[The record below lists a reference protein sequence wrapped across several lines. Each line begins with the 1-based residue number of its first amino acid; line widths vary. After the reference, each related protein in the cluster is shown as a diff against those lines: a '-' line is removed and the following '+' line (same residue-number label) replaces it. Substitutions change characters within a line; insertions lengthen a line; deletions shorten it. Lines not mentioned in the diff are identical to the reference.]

1 MNGRATPPPQ
11 RRVSKPAPVSA
22 VRRPGRRRRRLSPLG
37 RLIGIAVLVGVIGG
51 GLWMGKKLTTIV
63 KGGPSVWWKL
73 YSNPAQFFPKKE
85 KITVLLIGKDYE
97 YDKNYQHYTGKA
109 SRADSIMLLSLDFKT
124 KHVSA
129 LSVPRDTR
137 VRIGG
142 NTGKINATIREDT
155 YPGIAGPK
163 LLCSAVEEVTGVKPD
178 YYLAIKPDA
187 VGNLVKELGGV
198 DVETLDAMEYHDNKA
213 NLHFKLPKG
222 PVHITTAN
230 DAIGYCRYREIDPY
244 ERNPDGTGI
253 PIGKING
260 NSTFKRKPKAELIAL
275 NKCLENGDS
284 RRMARQQ
291 NMIRA
296 MVTSGKKQF
305 YRADQIVDT
314 AFKQFETNL
323 GRDQLL
329 AIASLYKNT
338 QPDQIASGTLAGE
351 FEKHRPY
358 YFIPDRRKTEALV
371 QWLVNGDERAANRV
385 TTVAVQ
391 NATKVSGAARRAAEL
406 LRDRGDFDATYIKE
420 VSTKPITTTLIGFT
434 KAVNLPRANAI
445 ATLLGGGTV
454 QKDTNPGATGALSS
468 KSDITVILGPD
479 LAGKLGEQSALR

>member
-1 MNGRATPPPQ
+1 MRKLVGLA
-11 RRVSKPAPVSA
+11 A
-22 VRRPGRRRRRLSPLG
+22 
-37 RLIGIAVLVGVIGG
+37 LVGVILGG
-51 GLWMGKKLTTIV
+51 IWTGKKLSTIV
-63 KGGPSVWWKL
+63 EGGPGVWWKL
-73 YSNPAQFFPKKE
+73 YTNPAQFFPNKD

-97 YDKNYQHYTGKA
+97 YDNKFQRYTGKA

-129 LSVPRDTR
+129 LSIPRDTR
-137 VRIGG
+137 VHFAG

-163 LLCSAVEEVTGVKPD
+163 LLCEAVEDVTGVKPD
-178 YYLAIKPDA
+178 YYLAIKSDA
-187 VGNLVKELGGV
+187 VGNLVTELGGV

-230 DAIGYCRYREIDPY
+230 DAIGYCRYREIDPFV
-244 ERNPDGTGI
+244 RNPDGTGV
-253 PIGKING
+253 PIGKVNG
-260 NSTFKRKPKAELIAL
+260 NSIFKRKPKAELIAL
-275 NKCLENGDS
+275 NKCLENGDT

-296 MVTSGKKQF
+296 MVTSGKKQI
-305 YRADQIVDT
+305 YRADQIVNT

-323 GRDQLL
+323 ERDQLL

-338 QPDQIASGTLAGE
+338 QPEQIASGTLSGE
-351 FEKHRPY
+351 FEKRKPY

-371 QWLVNGDERAANRV
+371 QWLVNGNERAANRV

-391 NATKVSGAARRAAEL
+391 NATSISGAARRAAEL
-406 LRDRGDFDATYIKE
+406 LRDRGDFDATYLKE
-420 VSTKPITTTLIGFT
+420 VPGSPVTTTMIWFT
-434 KAVNLPRANAI
+434 KAANLSRANAI
-445 ATLLGGGTV
+445 AALLGGGIVKKETSPDMSGV
-454 QKDTNPGATGALSS
+454 VNGAR
-468 KSDITVILGPD
+468 SDITVILGPD
-479 LAGKLGEQSALR
+479 LASKLGEQSALR

>member
-1 MNGRATPPPQ
+1 MGIKAT
-11 RRVSKPAPVSA
+11 K
-22 VRRPGRRRRRLSPLG
+22 
-37 RLIGIAVLVGVIGG
+37 IAR
-51 GLWMGKKLTTIV
+51 
-63 KGGPSVWWKL
+63 PSVWWDL
-73 YSNPAQFFPKKE
+73 YANPTKFFPQKN

-97 YDKNYQHYTGKA
+97 YDKKFQRFTGKS

-129 LSVPRDTR
+129 LSIPRDTR
-137 VRIGG
+137 VRVAG

-155 YPGIAGPK
+155 YPGLAGPK
-163 LLCSAVEEVTGVKPD
+163 LLCDAVEEVTGVKPD
-178 YYLAIKPDA
+178 YYLAIKSDA

-213 NLHFKLPKG
+213 GLHFKLPKG
-222 PVHITTAN
+222 RVHITTAN
-230 DAIGYCRYREIDPY
+230 DAIGYCRYREIDPF

-253 PIGKING
+253 PVGKLASGDPI
-260 NSTFKRKPKAELIAL
+260 FKRKPHAELVAL
-275 NKCLENGDS
+275 NKCLENGDT

-323 GRDQLL
+323 DHDQLL

-338 QPDQIASGTLAGE
+338 QPDQIASGTLTGE
-351 FEKHRPY
+351 FEKRKPY
-358 YFIPDRRKTEALV
+358 FFIPDRRKTEALV
-371 QWLVNGDERAANRV
+371 QWLIHGNERAANRV

-391 NATKVSGAARRAAEL
+391 NATSISGAARRAAEL
-406 LRDRGDFDATYIKE
+406 LRDRGDFDATYLKE
-420 VSTKPITTTLIGFT
+420 VPGSPVTTTMIWFT
-434 KAVNLPRANAI
+434 KAVNLSRANAI
-445 ATLLGGGTV
+445 AALLGGGIVKKETSPDMSGV
-454 QKDTNPGATGALSS
+454 VNGA

-479 LAGKLGEQSALR
+479 LASKLGEQSALR